1 MLSLNGTLFL
11 QLLLLLLLNWYRSLG
26 TICNADIRFRSILP
40 LPPFCENIFRF
51 PFLPWCVCCSP
62 SLSSVPL
69 IQFSFRYRDIR
80 CPLFRWVASHEL
92 PMWCQSIKFI
102 KKAYNKQKKKK
113 RTCTH
118 TLLCLKSHILI
129 HVLVCVRECLY
140 EYTCIFIHL
149 YWTGSGWLWLP
160 MAMAADVTSDIGF
173 WAESASPT
181 KTLPTA
187 KQSYEHTHI
196 YNDSKITI
204 EL

>member
-1 MLSLNGTLFL
+1 MLSLNGTLFF

-26 TICNADIRFRSILP
+26 TICNADIRFRSILL

-69 IQFSFRYRDIR
+69 IQFSFRYQDIR

-118 TLLCLKSHILI
+118 TLLCLKSHIL
-129 HVLVCVRECLY
+129 VCVCVNVCTNTLAYSYIYIEQVQVDSDCQWQWLLMLPLILAFGPNRHHLPKHY
-140 EYTCIFIHL
+140 QQQNNRMSTHTYT
-149 YWTGSGWLWLP
+149 T
-160 MAMAADVTSDIGF
+160 
-173 WAESASPT
+173 
-181 KTLPTA
+181 TA
-187 KQSYEHTHI
+187 K
-196 YNDSKITI
+196 
-204 EL
+204 